1 MKGFTIVE
9 IEQNFSK
16 PTTRATGC
24 EQVDSKSTQQVLNRS
39 RIVSMKVSLDL
50 KTLIME
56 DKKLINTD
64 HQRSQFKSL
73 YLESQAKYNT

>member
-39 RIVSMKVSLDL
+39 RIVAMKVSLDL
-50 KTLIME
+50 KNIDHGRQE
-56 DKKLINTD
+56 ANKHRSSKK
-64 HQRSQFKSL
+64 SV
-73 YLESQAKYNT
+73 